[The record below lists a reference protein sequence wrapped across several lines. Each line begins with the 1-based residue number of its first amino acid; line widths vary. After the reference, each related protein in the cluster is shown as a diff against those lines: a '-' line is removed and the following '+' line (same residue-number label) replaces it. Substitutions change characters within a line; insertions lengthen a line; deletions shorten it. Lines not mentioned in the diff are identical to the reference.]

1 MYYQSEFD
9 NNKVRPSI
17 NKIDDEVSILDTDKV
32 E

>member
-9 NNKVRPSI
+9 NKVRPSI